1 MVIKIMNFPLSC
13 EAVIIGGGM
22 MGCSIAYR
30 LAQAD
35 YDVIVLEWRNIASG
49 ASGRNGGQV
58 IQLDGRDKDPS
69 SIARR
74 LIYTKENTK
83 LLDELVE
90 ELDYDFELNRCGSFD
105 IAFNEK
111 EAEEL
116 NELVEI
122 QRKAGD
128 KEIEFLE
135 GKEVEKMFPMLK
147 KGIYGARY
155 RLTDGNL
162 EPFKLTYG
170 LAKAA
175 KNHKAKIYTHSNV
188 DKILIG
194 DNGEVIGVS
203 IQGKIIKAKWVI
215 NATNAWAPI
224 LTPEIDILPLR
235 QVAVLT
241 ERIAPIEKPS
251 PIETVIEG
259 DVIYTTTQTKSGNV
273 IVGGLRT
280 QARFRNDHYKEDVS
294 LEEIQESTS
303 IISKLFPSLSHVNII
318 RTWAGTMGFT
328 ADGLPCVGP
337 IPDIKG
343 LLIAA
348 GFSNGMANVAIIG
361 KLVSEYILHNGKTS
375 LPLDPFDPARFYKK
389 KINWPEPYNYTV
401 LAEFLKKL

>member
-1 MVIKIMNFPLSC
+1 MEFPSNC
-13 EAVIIGGGM
+13 EAIIIGGGM
-22 MGCSIAYR
+22 IGCSIAYR

-35 YDVIVLEWRNIASG
+35 YDVVVFEWRNIASG

-58 IQLDGRDKDPS
+58 IQLDGRDKDPN

-83 LLDELVE
+83 LLDELTE

-105 IAFNEK
+105 IAFNKK

-135 GKEVEKMFPMLK
+135 GKIVEKMFPMLR

-155 RLTDGNL
+155 RPTDGNL
-162 EPFKLTYG
+162 EPFKLTFG

-175 KNHKAKIYTHSNV
+175 KKHKARIYTRTKV
-188 DKILIG
+188 DKILI
-194 DNGEVIGVS
+194 NNKEVTGVS
-203 IQGKIIKAKWVI
+203 VQGKTIKAKWVI
-215 NATNAWAPI
+215 NATNAWASF

-235 QVAVLT
+235 QVAILT
-241 ERIAPIEKPS
+241 ERLSPVEKPS

-280 QARFRNDHYKEDVS
+280 QPRFRNDHYKEDVS
-294 LEEIQESTS
+294 LEEIQGSTS
-303 IISKLFPSLSHVNII
+303 IITKLFPSLSHVNII

-328 ADGLPCVGP
+328 PDGLPC
-337 IPDIKG
+337 
-343 LLIAA
+343 
-348 GFSNGMANVAIIG
+348 
-361 KLVSEYILHNGKTS
+361 
-375 LPLDPFDPARFYKK
+375 
-389 KINWPEPYNYTV
+389 
-401 LAEFLKKL
+401 